1 MNRIKNLFQ
10 AVFILSPC
18 LALGDVTTSIVTSYA
33 TFPKSSPLSFDNDLT
48 VELKTVGRLEI
59 SEWTLEYDLVGRKSQ
74 NDEGKNIVEPRQ
86 FFIGRSIGE
95 VDVYIG
101 NRQLFWGVAESK
113 NVVDFVNQKDAAAGR
128 SAENKLGA
136 PSVSLEFYLSDAEF
150 QYIYIP
156 VFREQ
161 TFNDQFAHLGLGLSL
176 NDADFSDEKGFY
188 GGDHA
193 FRYSN
198 SLGDLDFGI
207 NGFYGTARDPIIL
220 VDGNNGATPYYPEYR
235 AVGVDLQYTG
245 DNTLYK
251 AEVAIGEQDATDT
264 TAYVLG
270 IENTLYSVGNS
281 NWDFGIIVE
290 TQYDDRPQAISPR
303 FDVGGL
309 RLTANN
315 ANDTNAILLYYQD
328 ESRKQKSYVLQ
339 FSHRLRNGVTLEVE
353 YIEFYSSDAALPF
366 HNFIDDTSL
375 QIGVGIYF

>member
-1 MNRIKNLFQ
+1 M
-10 AVFILSPC
+10 SPC

-33 TFPKSSPLSFDNDLT
+33 TFPNNTPLSFDNDLT
-48 VELKTVGRLEI
+48 VELKMVGQHQL

-86 FFIGRSIGE
+86 FFIGKSIGE

-101 NRQLFWGVAESK
+101 NRQLFWGVTESK

-128 SAENKLGA
+128 SSENKLGA

-150 QYIYIP
+150 QYVYMP
-156 VFREQ
+156 VFRER
-161 TFNDQFAHLGLGLSL
+161 TFNDEFAHPGLGLSL

-207 NGFYGTARDPIIL
+207 NGFYGTAREPIIL
-220 VDGNNGATPYYPEYR
+220 VDGNNSATPYYPEYR

-264 TAYVLG
+264 TAYVVG

-281 NWDFGIIVE
+281 NWDLGIIVE

-309 RLTANN
+309 RLMANN

-328 ESRKQKSYVLQ
+328 EARKQKSYVLQ
-339 FSHRLRNGVTLEVE
+339 FSHRLRNGFTLEVE
-353 YIEFYSSDAALPF
+353 YTEFYSSDAALPF
-366 HNFIDDTSL
+366 HNLMDDTSL
-375 QIGVGIYF
+375 QIGVGVYF

>member
-10 AVFILSPC
+10 VAFILSPC

-33 TFPKSSPLSFDNDLT
+33 TFPNNTPLSFDNDLT
-48 VELKTVGRLEI
+48 VELKMVGQHQL
-59 SEWTLEYDLVGRKSQ
+59 SEWTLEYDLIGRKSQ

-128 SAENKLGA
+128 SSENKLGA

-150 QYIYIP
+150 QYVYMP
-156 VFREQ
+156 VFRER
-161 TFNDQFAHLGLGLSL
+161 TFNDEFAHPGLGLSL

-207 NGFYGTARDPIIL
+207 NGFYGTAREPIIS
-220 VDGNNGATPYYPEYR
+220 VDGNNSATPYYPEYK
-235 AVGVDLQYTG
+235 AVGVDLQYTS

-251 AEVAIGEQDATDT
+251 AEVAIGEQDVTDT
-264 TAYVLG
+264 TAYVVG
-270 IENTLYSVGNS
+270 IENTLYSVGHS
-281 NWDFGIIVE
+281 NWDLGIIVE

-303 FDVGGL
+303 FDVAGL
-309 RLTANN
+309 RLIANN
-315 ANDTNAILLYYQD
+315 ANDTNALLLYFQD
-328 ESRKQKSYVLQ
+328 EARKQKSYVLQ
-339 FSHRLRNGVTLEVE
+339 FSHRLRNGFTLEVE
-353 YIEFYSSDAALPF
+353 YTEFYSSDAALPF
-366 HNFIDDTSL
+366 HNLMDDTSL
-375 QIGVGIYF
+375 QIGVGVYF